1 MESKTH
7 LVHRAHFRQCEG
19 NVHSIQSTHNVRI
32 CLKHYYIFVLWRLHS
47 RMTAVKNEAE
57 GGYILLVP
65 QVEES
70 INEGFVIFQLVVSR
84 YNRQ

>member
-1 MESKTH
+1 
-7 LVHRAHFRQCEG
+7 
-19 NVHSIQSTHNVRI
+19 
-32 CLKHYYIFVLWRLHS
+32 
-47 RMTAVKNEAE
+47 MTAVKNEAE